1 MAQLTWEKPTQPEKA
16 NGTPRG
22 NWERYKFLAGGGV
35 LLAIVAILVLS
46 GTLAGARYFLS
57 VDTVVNDANYVGQN
71 VRLTGAVLGDS
82 IQYDPD
88 TGDLSF
94 TIAHVPDQFDD
105 LAVALHES
113 VSDPTRTRVTIVM
126 KDQVMPDL
134 LQHEAQAILTGKMGE
149 DGSFYATELNL
160 KCPSRFG
167 QGMPD
172 LNHPVVETN

>member
-1 MAQLTWEKPTQPEKA
+1 MAQLTWEKPAQSNKA
-16 NGTPRG
+16 KGTPRRS
-22 NWERYKFLAGGGV
+22 WERYKFLAGGGV

-57 VDTVVNDANYVGQN
+57 VDTVVNDASYVGKS

-82 IQYDPD
+82 IDYDAE

-113 VSDPTRTRVTIVM
+113 VSDPTRNRVTIVM
-126 KDQVMPDL
+126 KNQVMPDL
-134 LQHEAQAILTGKMGE
+134 LQHEAQAILTGKIAE
-149 DGSFYATELNL
+149 DGTFYATELNL